1 MNINLKDEELLQ
13 QYFEHDMSG
22 GEEQNF
28 LIDVAARDD
37 MRMAFRS
44 QLELLKAVGKDKMAM
59 PAAAF
64 VRERTLAALGLSA
77 MLLAPQEEAKAAPSL
92 MSRTFYVLRK
102 PVVSLSLGLLIGGV
116 GVYGIL
122 PGARVEHN
130 AAATPKQ
137 EISAPLI
144 TEPTKQNAMPEAIST
159 NERSAVKHG
168 VSSKALHSVA
178 TTTSPST
185 NEKLQVVQK
194 QKPAKGVIIE
204 PTFKKPSDTISK

>member
-37 MRMAFRS
+37 MRLAFRS

-92 MSRTFYVLRK
+92 MSRTFDVLRK
-102 PVVSLSLGLLIGGV
+102 PVVSLSLGLLIGGA

-122 PGARVEHN
+122 PGSHVEQKVI
-130 AAATPKQ
+130 APKQ
-137 EISAPLI
+137 EISTPLT

-159 NERSAVKHG
+159 NERAAVKHV
-168 VSSKALHSVA
+168 VSAKALQTVA
-178 TTTSPST
+178 TSPNADPS
-185 NEKLQVVQK
+185 
-194 QKPAKGVIIE
+194 QKPLPIVDTKKAGKGSIIE
-204 PTFKKPSDTISK
+204 PTFKKPTDTNSK